1 MSSNAK
7 SILFMLGAVFLFTV
21 MDAIAKQ
28 LTKEVGLIQTIWV
41 RYTGQAL
48 LVFLIVLPRFR
59 EVAKSQY
66 PKLQLLRSVV
76 LMAAT
81 CLFFLSI
88 SKIGLAEATAIMDI
102 NPVLITL
109 GAFLFLGEKIG
120 PRRILGIIASMIGAL
135 IIIRPGT
142 DVFTIYAVLPLVA
155 AVCYTAYN
163 LTTRFVGN
171 RESPWTSLLYSAL
184 FGAVV
189 FSCIVPF
196 FWQPVSLFA
205 ASLMV
210 LLGLC
215 GTFSQLFLIRALA
228 IGEASLLAPFA
239 YVGLIYA
246 TIWGL
251 VFFGEFPDKW
261 SILGA
266 IIIAISGFY
275 VWYRDTFGSK
285 SEAEDAK

>member
-1 MSSNAK
+1 
-7 SILFMLGAVFLFTV
+7 MLGAVFLFTV

-28 LTKEVGLIQTIWV
+28 LTREVGLIQTIWV

-48 LVFLIVLPRFR
+48 LVFLIVLPRLR

-135 IIIRPGT
+135 IIILPGT
-142 DVFTIYAVLPLVA
+142 DVFTVYAVLPLVA
-155 AVCYTAYN
+155 AVCYTTYN

-189 FSCIVPF
+189 FSCMVPF

-205 ASLMV
+205 AGLMV
-210 LLGLC
+210 LLSLC

-251 VFFGEFPDKW
+251 VFFGEFPDEW
-261 SILGA
+261 SIIGA

-285 SEAEDAK
+285 SEAEDAN

>member
-1 MSSNAK
+1 
-7 SILFMLGAVFLFTV
+7 MLGAVFLFTV

-41 RYTGQAL
+41 RYTGQAS
-48 LVFLIVLPRFR
+48 LVFLIVLPRLR

-81 CLFFLSI
+81 YLFFLSI

-120 PRRILGIIASMIGAL
+120 PRRILGIITSMIGAL

-142 DVFTIYAVLPLVA
+142 DVFTIYAVLPLIA
-155 AVCYTAYN
+155 AVCYTTYN

-205 ASLMV
+205 AGLMILV
-210 LLGLC
+210 SLC
-215 GTFSQLFLIRALA
+215 GTFSQLFLIRALT

-246 TIWGL
+246 TLWGL
-251 VFFGEFPDKW
+251 VFFGEFPDEW
-261 SILGA
+261 SIIGA

-275 VWYRDTFGSK
+275 VWYRDTFVSK
-285 SEAEDAK
+285 SETEDAN

>member
-1 MSSNAK
+1 
-7 SILFMLGAVFLFTV
+7 MLGAVFLFTV

-48 LVFLIVLPRFR
+48 LVFLIVLPRLR

-88 SKIGLAEATAIMDI
+88 SKIRLAEATAIMDI

-142 DVFTIYAVLPLVA
+142 DVFTVYAVLPLVA
-155 AVCYTAYN
+155 AVCYTPYN
-163 LTTRFVGN
+163 LITRFVGN

-189 FSCIVPF
+189 FSCMVPF
-196 FWQPVSLFA
+196 FWQPVSLFSA
-205 ASLMV
+205 GLMV
-210 LLGLC
+210 LLSLC

-251 VFFGEFPDKW
+251 VFFGEFPDEW
-261 SILGA
+261 SIIGA

-275 VWYRDTFGSK
+275 VWYRDTFGRK
-285 SEAEDAK
+285 SEADDTN

>member
-1 MSSNAK
+1 
-7 SILFMLGAVFLFTV
+7 MLGAVFLFTV

-28 LTKEVGLIQTIWV
+28 LTQEVGLIQTIWV

-48 LVFLIVLPRFR
+48 LVFLIVLPRLR

-142 DVFTIYAVLPLVA
+142 DVFTVYAVLPLVA
-155 AVCYTAYN
+155 AVCYTTYN

-189 FSCIVPF
+189 FSCMVPF

-205 ASLMV
+205 AGLMV
-210 LLGLC
+210 LLSLC

-251 VFFGEFPDKW
+251 VFFGEFPDEW
-261 SILGA
+261 SIIGA

-275 VWYRDTFGSK
+275 VWYRDTFGRK
-285 SEAEDAK
+285 SEADDTH

>member
-1 MSSNAK
+1 
-7 SILFMLGAVFLFTV
+7 MLGAVFLFTV

-48 LVFLIVLPRFR
+48 LVFLIVLPRLR

-135 IIIRPGT
+135 FIIRPGT
-142 DVFTIYAVLPLVA
+142 DVFTVYAVLPLVA
-155 AVCYTAYN
+155 AVCYTTYN

-189 FSCIVPF
+189 FSCMVPF
-196 FWQPVSLFA
+196 FWQPVSLFSA
-205 ASLMV
+205 GLMV
-210 LLGLC
+210 LLSLC

-251 VFFGEFPDKW
+251 VFFGEFPDEW
-261 SILGA
+261 SIIGA

-275 VWYRDTFGSK
+275 VWYRDTFGRK
-285 SEAEDAK
+285 SEADDTN

>member
-1 MSSNAK
+1 
-7 SILFMLGAVFLFTV
+7 MLGAVFLFTV

-48 LVFLIVLPRFR
+48 LVFLIVLPRLR

-142 DVFTIYAVLPLVA
+142 DVFTVYAVLPLVA
-155 AVCYTAYN
+155 AVCYTTYN

-189 FSCIVPF
+189 FSCMVPF

-205 ASLMV
+205 AGLMV
-210 LLGLC
+210 LLSLC

-251 VFFGEFPDKW
+251 VFFGEFPDEW
-261 SILGA
+261 SIIGA

-285 SEAEDAK
+285 SEAEVAN

>member
-1 MSSNAK
+1 
-7 SILFMLGAVFLFTV
+7 MLGAVFLFTV

-48 LVFLIVLPRFR
+48 LVFLIVLPRLR

-142 DVFTIYAVLPLVA
+142 DVFTIYALLPLVA
-155 AVCYTAYN
+155 AVCYTTYN

-189 FSCIVPF
+189 FSCMVPF
-196 FWQPVSLFA
+196 FWQPVSLVA
-205 ASLMV
+205 AGLMV
-210 LLGLC
+210 LLSLC

-251 VFFGEFPDKW
+251 VFFGEFPDEW
-261 SILGA
+261 SIIGA

-275 VWYRDTFGSK
+275 VWYRDTFGRK
-285 SEAEDAK
+285 SEADDTN

>member
-1 MSSNAK
+1 
-7 SILFMLGAVFLFTV
+7 MLGAVFLFTV

-28 LTKEVGLIQTIWV
+28 LTREVGLIQTIWV

-48 LVFLIVLPRFR
+48 LVFLIVLPRLR

-142 DVFTIYAVLPLVA
+142 DVFTVYAVLPLVA
-155 AVCYTAYN
+155 AVCYTTYN

-189 FSCIVPF
+189 FSCMVPF

-205 ASLMV
+205 AGLMV
-210 LLGLC
+210 LLSLC

-251 VFFGEFPDKW
+251 VFFGEFPDEW
-261 SILGA
+261 SIIGA

-275 VWYRDTFGSK
+275 VWYRDTLGSK
-285 SEAEDAK
+285 SEAEDAN

>member
-1 MSSNAK
+1 
-7 SILFMLGAVFLFTV
+7 MLGAVFLFTV

-41 RYTGQAL
+41 RYTGQAS
-48 LVFLIVLPRFR
+48 LVFLIVLPRLR

-81 CLFFLSI
+81 YLFFLSI

-142 DVFTIYAVLPLVA
+142 DVFTVYAVLPLVA
-155 AVCYTAYN
+155 AVCYTTYN

-205 ASLMV
+205 AGLMILV
-210 LLGLC
+210 SLC
-215 GTFSQLFLIRALA
+215 GTFSQLFLIRALT

-246 TIWGL
+246 TLWGL
-251 VFFGEFPDKW
+251 VFFGEFPDEW
-261 SILGA
+261 SIIGA

-275 VWYRDTFGSK
+275 VWYRDTFGRK
-285 SEAEDAK
+285 SEADDTN

>member
-1 MSSNAK
+1 
-7 SILFMLGAVFLFTV
+7 MLGAVFLFTV

-48 LVFLIVLPRFR
+48 LVFLIVLPRLR

-81 CLFFLSI
+81 YLFFLSI

-120 PRRILGIIASMIGAL
+120 PRRILGIITSMIGAL

-142 DVFTIYAVLPLVA
+142 DVFTIYAVLPLIA
-155 AVCYTAYN
+155 AVCYTTYN

-205 ASLMV
+205 AGLMILV
-210 LLGLC
+210 SLC
-215 GTFSQLFLIRALA
+215 GTFSQLFLIRALT

-246 TIWGL
+246 TLWGL
-251 VFFGEFPDKW
+251 VFFGEFPDEW
-261 SILGA
+261 SIIGA

-275 VWYRDTFGSK
+275 VWYRDTFVSK
-285 SEAEDAK
+285 SETEDAN

>member
-1 MSSNAK
+1 
-7 SILFMLGAVFLFTV
+7 MLGAVFLFTV

-48 LVFLIVLPRFR
+48 LVFLIVLPRLR

-142 DVFTIYAVLPLVA
+142 DVFTVYAVLPLVA
-155 AVCYTAYN
+155 AVCYTTYN

-189 FSCIVPF
+189 FSCMVPF

-205 ASLMV
+205 AGLMV
-210 LLGLC
+210 LLSLC

-251 VFFGEFPDKW
+251 VFFGEFPDEW
-261 SILGA
+261 SIIGA

-275 VWYRDTFGSK
+275 VWYRDTFGGK
-285 SEAEDAK
+285 SEADDAN

>member
-1 MSSNAK
+1 
-7 SILFMLGAVFLFTV
+7 MLGAVFLFTV

-48 LVFLIVLPRFR
+48 LVFLIVLPRLR

-142 DVFTIYAVLPLVA
+142 DVFTVYAVLPLVA
-155 AVCYTAYN
+155 AVCYTTYN

-196 FWQPVSLFA
+196 FWQPASLFA
-205 ASLMV
+205 AGLMI
-210 LLGLC
+210 LLSLC

-251 VFFGEFPDKW
+251 VFFGEFPDEW
-261 SILGA
+261 SIIGA

-275 VWYRDTFGSK
+275 VWYRDTFGRK
-285 SEAEDAK
+285 SEADDTN

>member
-1 MSSNAK
+1 
-7 SILFMLGAVFLFTV
+7 MLGAVFLFTV

-28 LTKEVGLIQTIWV
+28 LTREVGLIQTIWV

-48 LVFLIVLPRFR
+48 LVFLIVLPRLR

-142 DVFTIYAVLPLVA
+142 DVFTIYAVLPLIA
-155 AVCYTAYN
+155 AVCYTTYN
-163 LTTRFVGN
+163 LTTRFVRN

-205 ASLMV
+205 VGLMI
-210 LLGLC
+210 LLSFC

-251 VFFGEFPDKW
+251 IFFGEFPDAW
-261 SILGA
+261 SIIGA

-285 SEAEDAK
+285 SEAEDANSLR

>member
-1 MSSNAK
+1 
-7 SILFMLGAVFLFTV
+7 MLGAVFLFTV

-28 LTKEVGLIQTIWV
+28 LTQEVGLIQTIWV

-48 LVFLIVLPRFR
+48 LVFLIVLPRLR

-142 DVFTIYAVLPLVA
+142 DVFTVYAVLPLVA
-155 AVCYTAYN
+155 AVCYTTYN

-189 FSCIVPF
+189 FSCMVPF

-205 ASLMV
+205 AGLMV
-210 LLGLC
+210 LLSLC

-251 VFFGEFPDKW
+251 VFFGEFPDEW
-261 SILGA
+261 SIIGA

-285 SEAEDAK
+285 TEAKDAN

>member
-1 MSSNAK
+1 
-7 SILFMLGAVFLFTV
+7 MLGAVFLFTA

-28 LTKEVGLIQTIWV
+28 LTREVGLIQTIWV
-41 RYTGQAL
+41 RYSGQAL
-48 LVFLIVLPRFR
+48 LVFLIVLPKLPD
-59 EVAKSQY
+59 VAKSHY
-66 PKLQLLRSVV
+66 PKLQILRSVV

-120 PRRILGIIASMIGAL
+120 PRRILGIIVSMVGAL

-142 DVFTIYAVLPLVA
+142 DVFTIYAVLPLIA
-155 AVCYTAYN
+155 AVCYTTYN

-184 FGAVV
+184 CGAVV

-205 ASLMV
+205 AGLMV
-210 LLGLC
+210 LLSLC
-215 GTFSQLFLIRALA
+215 GTFSQLMLIKALA

-239 YVGLIYA
+239 YIGLIYA
-246 TIWGL
+246 TIWGFI
-251 VFFGEFPDKW
+251 FFGEFPDEW
-261 SILGA
+261 SIVGA

-285 SEAEDAK
+285 SEAESTN

>member
-1 MSSNAK
+1 
-7 SILFMLGAVFLFTV
+7 MLGAVFLFTV

-28 LTKEVGLIQTIWV
+28 LTQEVGLIQTIWV

-48 LVFLIVLPRFR
+48 LVFLIVLPRLQ

-142 DVFTIYAVLPLVA
+142 DVFTVYAVLPLVA
-155 AVCYTAYN
+155 AVCYTTYN

-189 FSCIVPF
+189 FSCMVPF
-196 FWQPVSLFA
+196 FWQPVSLFSA
-205 ASLMV
+205 GLMV
-210 LLGLC
+210 LLSLC
-215 GTFSQLFLIRALA
+215 GTFSQLFLTRALA

-251 VFFGEFPDKW
+251 VFFGEFPDEW
-261 SILGA
+261 SIIGA

-275 VWYRDTFGSK
+275 VWYRDTFGRK
-285 SEAEDAK
+285 SEADDTNWLR

>member
-1 MSSNAK
+1 
-7 SILFMLGAVFLFTV
+7 MLGAVFLFTV

-48 LVFLIVLPRFR
+48 LVFLIVLPRLR

-155 AVCYTAYN
+155 AVCYTTYN

-189 FSCIVPF
+189 FSCMVPF

-205 ASLMV
+205 AGLMV
-210 LLGLC
+210 LLSLC

-251 VFFGEFPDKW
+251 VFFGEFPDEW
-261 SILGA
+261 SIIGA

-275 VWYRDTFGSK
+275 VWYRDTFGRK
-285 SEAEDAK
+285 SEADDTH

>member
-1 MSSNAK
+1 
-7 SILFMLGAVFLFTV
+7 MLGAVFLFTV

-48 LVFLIVLPRFR
+48 LVFLIVLPRLR

-142 DVFTIYAVLPLVA
+142 DVFTVYAVLPLVA
-155 AVCYTAYN
+155 AVCYTTYN

-205 ASLMV
+205 AGLMV
-210 LLGLC
+210 LLSLC

-251 VFFGEFPDKW
+251 VFFGEFPDEW
-261 SILGA
+261 SIIGA

-285 SEAEDAK
+285 SEADDTN

>member
-1 MSSNAK
+1 
-7 SILFMLGAVFLFTV
+7 MLGAVFLFTV

-48 LVFLIVLPRFR
+48 LVFLIVLPRLR

-142 DVFTIYAVLPLVA
+142 DVFTVYAVLPLVA
-155 AVCYTAYN
+155 AVCYTTYN

-189 FSCIVPF
+189 FSCMVPF
-196 FWQPVSLFA
+196 FWQPVSLFSA
-205 ASLMV
+205 GLMV
-210 LLGLC
+210 LLSLC

-251 VFFGEFPDKW
+251 VFFGEFPDEW
-261 SILGA
+261 SIIGA

-285 SEAEDAK
+285 SKAEDAN

>member
-1 MSSNAK
+1 
-7 SILFMLGAVFLFTV
+7 MLGAVFLFTV

-48 LVFLIVLPRFR
+48 LVFLIVLPRLR

-109 GAFLFLGEKIG
+109 GAFLFLGEQIG

-142 DVFTIYAVLPLVA
+142 DVFTVYAVLPLVA
-155 AVCYTAYN
+155 AVCYTTYN

-189 FSCIVPF
+189 FSCMVPF
-196 FWQPVSLFA
+196 FWQPISLFA
-205 ASLMV
+205 AGLMV
-210 LLGLC
+210 LLSLC

-251 VFFGEFPDKW
+251 VFFGEFPDEW
-261 SILGA
+261 SIIGA

-285 SEAEDAK
+285 SEAEDAN

>member
-1 MSSNAK
+1 
-7 SILFMLGAVFLFTV
+7 MLGAVFLFTV

-28 LTKEVGLIQTIWV
+28 LTREVGLIQTIWV

-48 LVFLIVLPRFR
+48 LVFLIVLPRLR

-142 DVFTIYAVLPLVA
+142 DVFTIYAVLPLIA
-155 AVCYTAYN
+155 AVCYTTYN

-171 RESPWTSLLYSAL
+171 RESPWTSLSYSAL
-184 FGAVV
+184 VGAVV

-205 ASLMV
+205 AALMV
-210 LLGLC
+210 LLSFC

-251 VFFGEFPDKW
+251 IFFGEFPDAW
-261 SILGA
+261 SIIGA

-285 SEAEDAK
+285 SEAEDAN

>member
-1 MSSNAK
+1 
-7 SILFMLGAVFLFTV
+7 MLGAVFLFTV

-48 LVFLIVLPRFR
+48 LVFLIVLPRLR

-120 PRRILGIIASMIGAL
+120 PRRILGIITSMIGAL

-142 DVFTIYAVLPLVA
+142 DVFTIYAVLPLIA
-155 AVCYTAYN
+155 AFCYTTYN

-196 FWQPVSLFA
+196 FWQPVSLFVA
-205 ASLMV
+205 GLMI
-210 LLGLC
+210 LLSLC

-251 VFFGEFPDKW
+251 VFFGEFPDEW
-261 SILGA
+261 SIIGA

-285 SEAEDAK
+285 SEAEDANSFH

>member
-1 MSSNAK
+1 
-7 SILFMLGAVFLFTV
+7 MLGAVFLFTV

-28 LTKEVGLIQTIWV
+28 LTREVGLIQTIWV

-48 LVFLIVLPRFR
+48 LVFLIVLPRLR

-142 DVFTIYAVLPLVA
+142 DVFTIYAVLPLIA
-155 AVCYTAYN
+155 AACYTTYN

-184 FGAVV
+184 VGAVV

-196 FWQPVSLFA
+196 FLQPVSLFA
-205 ASLMV
+205 AALMV
-210 LLGLC
+210 LLSFC

-251 VFFGEFPDKW
+251 IFFGEFPDAW
-261 SILGA
+261 SIIGA

-285 SEAEDAK
+285 SEAEDTN

>member
-1 MSSNAK
+1 
-7 SILFMLGAVFLFTV
+7 MLGAVFLFTA

-28 LTKEVGLIQTIWV
+28 LTREVGLIQTIWV
-41 RYTGQAL
+41 RYSGQAL
-48 LVFLIVLPRFR
+48 LVFLIVLPKLPD
-59 EVAKSQY
+59 VAKSQY
-66 PKLQLLRSVV
+66 PKLQILRSVV

-120 PRRILGIIASMIGAL
+120 PRRILGIIVSMVGAL

-142 DVFTIYAVLPLVA
+142 DVFTIYAVLPLIA
-155 AVCYTAYN
+155 AVCYTTYN

-184 FGAVV
+184 CGAVV

-205 ASLMV
+205 AGLMV
-210 LLGLC
+210 LLSLC
-215 GTFSQLFLIRALA
+215 GTFSQLMLIKALA

-239 YVGLIYA
+239 YIGLIYA
-246 TIWGL
+246 TIWGFI
-251 VFFGEFPDKW
+251 FFGEFPGEW
-261 SILGA
+261 SIVGA

-275 VWYRDTFGSK
+275 VWYRDTFRSK
-285 SEAEDAK
+285 SEAERAN

>member
-1 MSSNAK
+1 
-7 SILFMLGAVFLFTV
+7 MLGAVFLFTV

-48 LVFLIVLPRFR
+48 LVFLIVLPRLR

-120 PRRILGIIASMIGAL
+120 PRRILGIITSMIGAL

-142 DVFTIYAVLPLVA
+142 DVFKIYAVLPLIA
-155 AVCYTAYN
+155 AVCYTTYN

-205 ASLMV
+205 AGLMI
-210 LLGLC
+210 LLSLC

-251 VFFGEFPDKW
+251 VFFEEFPDEW
-261 SILGA
+261 SIVGA

-285 SEAEDAK
+285 SEAEDANSLR

>member
-1 MSSNAK
+1 
-7 SILFMLGAVFLFTV
+7 MLGAVFLFTV

-28 LTKEVGLIQTIWV
+28 LTREVGLIQTIWV

-48 LVFLIVLPRFR
+48 LVFLIVLPRLR

-142 DVFTIYAVLPLVA
+142 DVFTAYAVLPLVA
-155 AVCYTAYN
+155 AVCYTTYN

-189 FSCIVPF
+189 FSCMVPF
-196 FWQPVSLFA
+196 FWQPVSLFSA
-205 ASLMV
+205 GLMV
-210 LLGLC
+210 LLSLC

-251 VFFGEFPDKW
+251 VFFGEFPDEW
-261 SILGA
+261 SIIGA

-275 VWYRDTFGSK
+275 VWYRDTFGRK
-285 SEAEDAK
+285 SEADDTN

>member
-1 MSSNAK
+1 
-7 SILFMLGAVFLFTV
+7 MLGAVFLFTV

-48 LVFLIVLPRFR
+48 LVFLIVLPRLR

-142 DVFTIYAVLPLVA
+142 DVFTVYAVLPLVA
-155 AVCYTAYN
+155 AVCYTTYN

-189 FSCIVPF
+189 FSCMVPF
-196 FWQPVSLFA
+196 FWQPVSLFSA
-205 ASLMV
+205 GLMV
-210 LLGLC
+210 LLSLC

-251 VFFGEFPDKW
+251 VFFGEFPDEW
-261 SILGA
+261 SIIGA

-285 SEAEDAK
+285 SEAEDAH